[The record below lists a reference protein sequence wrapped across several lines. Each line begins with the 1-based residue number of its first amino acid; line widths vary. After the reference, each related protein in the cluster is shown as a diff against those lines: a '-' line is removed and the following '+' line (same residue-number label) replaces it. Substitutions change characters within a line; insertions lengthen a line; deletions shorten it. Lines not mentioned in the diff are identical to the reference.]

1 MRFRFLA
8 HGRRRA
14 TKHPES
20 AVKSSGSWC
29 RVSARADCDGT
40 TVNSHAGGGTV
51 PEFLPFYF
59 LFFLSGFIG
68 CRYQPVRGPR
78 FQVSGFGSPE
88 VSGFRLK
95 SATRTLGCS
104 TSKSSTII
112 RHQSRKFLM
121 TEVPMQD
128 CHRRLQICLQRIADV
143 ESINKDLESRL
154 ETHAHEFITLESEA
168 ADS

>member
-1 MRFRFLA
+1 MFLKPTA
-8 HGRRRA
+8 AGARLDRC
-14 TKHPES
+14 PES

-29 RVSARADCDGT
+29 RVSARTDCDGT
-40 TVNSHAGGGTV
+40 TVNLHAGGGTV

-59 LFFLSGFIG
+59 LFFLFGF
-68 CRYQPVRGPR
+68 YWL
-78 FQVSGFGSPE
+78 QVSARSRPE
-88 VSGFRLK
+88 VSGFRLWE
-95 SATRTLGCS
+95 SGSFRFPTEICNPNTWVQY
-104 TSKSSTII
+104 SKSSTII